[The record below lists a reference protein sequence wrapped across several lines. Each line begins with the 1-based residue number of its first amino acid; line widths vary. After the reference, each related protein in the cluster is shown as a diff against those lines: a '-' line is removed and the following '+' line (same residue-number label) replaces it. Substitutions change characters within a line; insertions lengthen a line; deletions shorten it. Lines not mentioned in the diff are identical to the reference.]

1 MTRTMRKWTAR
12 LAGGMIA
19 LTGLGMVGCKHQ
31 LFTEPAD
38 APVLRRPNIPPTLET
53 HPHAPITPPPP
64 AAGTDPATVLD
75 FKRKPR
81 PISLKEAVAVAS
93 EQGNVG
99 AGAGQGQDAL
109 QLQSTGRAISG
120 DTIKAFVL
128 DPATAAAEVE
138 RSLSRFD
145 ARWIS
150 SMSWSK
156 QDQATL
162 TLQQSFSNG
171 DNAAFTTTLAKPLPT
186 GGVAGITTSIN
197 YLSLSNPPPVSSGFV
212 ALSTSYTPRVQF
224 VFEQPLLQGF
234 GVEANQ
240 LLNTQ
245 ASSLLI
251 QGFRTT
257 GQGTEGILIARMRQ
271 EQARTQFDVVLNQLL
286 VNVEVAYWNLYAE
299 YANLAAQQDGLLAAF
314 DALVYIRER
323 DIAGVEVVRTQLPL
337 YEGQYHQFYQRVVEA
352 RGRVLEADRVL
363 RGLMGMRSDD
373 GTVFTPTDEPVRT
386 PFTFDYQAA
395 YREGLETRPEVIIA
409 RQDLKVQQLNH
420 RAQQLGRM
428 PDLRLFS
435 SYDVNGLGGRLTG
448 DVSNALS
455 SLSSNQFNSWQVG
468 LRLDVPLGFR
478 DANALVRQAQLA
490 LWRSWYTL
498 SDAERK
504 VYEGLVQA
512 KRQLDQAYVL
522 IETNRRQKAAARR
535 QVDIIVERVRA
546 GAIADSAQFLQL
558 AQAQQNLATF
568 QAAEYR
574 AVADYN
580 AALAR
585 IEFAKGTSQRYNN
598 VSVADGPLPGF
609 VQARAAD
616 HFRARQAALKLREQ
630 PADGPTGGFDF
641 LQPEQMPH
649 PADVMTAPGMPVPP
663 PIPAPAPGPGLTP
676 PAKDT
681 LPAGE
686 QPGKTPVSVLKP
698 YDKWET
704 APADGGKANPPV
716 NLPPLPSLKGTPSAQ
731 PQPGGFTQNG
741 TLTLPPKRLT
751 GDEK

>member
-1 MTRTMRKWTAR
+1 MTRTMRKWKAR
-12 LAGGMIA
+12 LAGGLIA

-38 APVLRRPNIPPTLET
+38 ADVLRRPNIPAPLET
-53 HPHAPITPPPP
+53 RPHDPITPPVPV
-64 AAGTDPATVLD
+64 AGTDPATVLD

-81 PISLKEAVAVAS
+81 PLSLKEAVAVAS

-99 AGAGQGQDAL
+99 GGGAQGQDAL
-109 QLQSTGRAISG
+109 FLSSTGRAISG

-138 RSLSRFD
+138 RSLSKFD
-145 ARWIS
+145 ARWIT

-171 DNAAFTTTLAKPLPT
+171 DNAAFNTTLAKPLPS
-186 GGVAGITTSIN
+186 GGAVGITTSIN
-197 YLSLSNPPPVSSGFV
+197 YLNLANPPAANTGFV

-240 LLNTQ
+240 LLNNHPGSQ
-245 ASSLLI
+245 LI
-251 QGFRTT
+251 QGFRST
-257 GQGTEGILIARMRQ
+257 GAGTEGILIARLRQ

-314 DALVYIRER
+314 EALVYIRER
-323 DIAGVEVVRTQLPL
+323 DLAGVEVQRTTLPL

-363 RGLMGMRSDD
+363 RGLMGLRSDD

-386 PFTFDYQAA
+386 PFTFDYSSA
-395 YREGLETRPEVIIA
+395 YREGLQTKPEVIIA
-409 RQDLKVQQLNH
+409 RQDLKVQQLNY
-420 RAQQLGRM
+420 RTQQIGRM

-448 DVSNALS
+448 SESNALS

-490 LWRSWYTL
+490 LWRSWHTL

-504 VYEGLVQA
+504 VFEGLVQA
-512 KRQLDQAYVL
+512 KRQQDQAYVL
-522 IETNRRQKAAARR
+522 IETNRRAKAAARR
-535 QVDIIVERVRA
+535 QVDIINERVRA
-546 GAIADSAQFLQL
+546 GAIADSGQYLQL
-558 AQAQQNLATF
+558 AQAQQNLATA
-568 QAAEYR
+568 QAAEFR

-598 VSVADGPLPGF
+598 ISVADGPLPGF
-609 VQARAAD
+609 VQTKAAD
-616 HFRARQAALKLREQ
+616 HFRARQVALQLREH

-641 LQPEQMPH
+641 LKPEQMPH
-649 PADVMTAPGMPVPP
+649 PADVMNAPAPP
-663 PIPAPAPGPGLTP
+663 GLPLPPSIPAPAPGPGVAPTAPP
-676 PAKDT
+676 PAGD
-681 LPAGE
+681 
-686 QPGKTPVSVLKP
+686 PGKTPISVIKP

-704 APADGGKANPPV
+704 APGGNGSLPA
-716 NLPPLPSLKGTPSAQ
+716 NLPPIPKITPNTQ
-731 PQPGGFTQNG
+731 PPAPGFTQNG
-741 TLTLPPKRLT
+741 TLTLPPKRPT
-751 GDEK
+751 GDGK